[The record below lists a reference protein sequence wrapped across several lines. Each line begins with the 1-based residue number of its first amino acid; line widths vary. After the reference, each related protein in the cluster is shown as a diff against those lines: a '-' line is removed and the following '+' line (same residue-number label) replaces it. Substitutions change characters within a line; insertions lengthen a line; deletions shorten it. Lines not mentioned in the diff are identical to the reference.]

1 MAEPFKRNKGTFVSD
16 SSRFGEPLSTP
27 KNNVPKNEY
36 KRSIYKRFK
45 NRKDN
50 AYSFKEASYTS
61 SDDQFIRHYQVDP
74 SGSFENDKVA
84 HRNTTTTAGDGG
96 TFSFKYSKSGILKGK
111 LKLSRG
117 SERISADDVTGRI
130 REDFEYAESFK
141 DGYDAFVKPPDT
153 DNIYTDIDDRFLA
166 ATNYFSRK
174 SYRDYRRYRDIDR
187 TSSKEIKQLKK
198 DIKND
203 ESLSAGTLR
212 SRSGFG
218 SPEVSESNI
227 LADKFDSAEAIHDT
241 YFNKSK
247 ITFSDDKAV
256 SSRFI
261 DSKFQ
266 SKTANIEEKFEY
278 QPEVKQDRYQ
288 FTDGYSNPDKE
299 TNAGRQ
305 PAGVSYEKV
314 SSTDEGKKSNF
325 VEQNK
330 SSAQSR
336 EMTKRDDLEQK
347 KAERK
352 AAKKGKNKQ
361 VRKMAVTTAVSKAIE
376 TKKILSK
383 DVVSSVTSDEL
394 TGDLLKDGNSGLT
407 KVVTNAP
414 VNAAKRLAAKAAKA
428 TVKITAQL
436 AKGLVLSIIKILGII
451 LSSLMTLLVPLIAL
465 LLPLVL
471 GVVFIVYAVSS
482 AIGGGT
488 VDEGA
493 SGDLY
498 EYSVGYDYTSY
509 VSAPMDIMD
518 IEETLQKALMGFP
531 YVTSEQEDM
540 LRYCL
545 TVVGSP
551 YSQSSHWDH
560 TDNVYDCSEL
570 AYIAALSQGVEMIHD
585 DLFSAAAECQFCDE
599 NGYSLE
605 GTVYLRPGDFIFYGG
620 RDNNRYK
627 GIYHVSIYL
636 GNIDGVDYMVEAYDE
651 SLGVIKSKLRTENI
665 VTVARIF
672 PYEP

>member
-16 SSRFGEPLSTP
+16 SSKFGEPLNTP

-50 AYSFKEASYTS
+50 AYSFKETSYTS

-96 TFSFKYSKSGILKGK
+96 TFSFKYSKSGKLNGK

-141 DGYDAFVKPPDT
+141 DGYDAFVKTPDA

-166 ATNYFSRK
+166 VTNYFSRK
-174 SYRDYRRYRDIDR
+174 SYRDYRRYRDIDK
-187 TSSKEIKQLKK
+187 TTGKEIKQLKK
-198 DIKND
+198 EIKRD
-203 ESLSAGTLR
+203 KKLLSGT
-212 SRSGFG
+212 SKSGVG
-218 SPEVSESNI
+218 SSDASESKI
-227 LADKFDSAEAIHDT
+227 VADKFDSAEVIHDT

-256 SSRFI
+256 LSRFI

-278 QPEVKQDRYQ
+278 KPEVKQDRYQ

-314 SSTDEGKKSNF
+314 SSTDEGKKSSF

-336 EMTKRDDLEQK
+336 EMTKRDNFEQK

-414 VNAAKRLAAKAAKA
+414 VNAAKKLAAKAAKA

-436 AKGLVLSIIKILGII
+436 AKIVATSVIRLFAFILGGLITII
-451 LSSLMTLLVPLIAL
+451 TPLLMFLAPFALVAYLLVSM
-465 LLPLVL
+465 
-471 GVVFIVYAVSS
+471 VFGIFGDSS
-482 AIGGGT
+482 A
-488 VDEGA
+488 DEGA
-493 SGDLY
+493 TGDLY

-570 AYIAALSQGVEMIHD
+570 AYIAALSQGVEMIYN

>member
-1 MAEPFKRNKGTFVSD
+1 MQVMPRSLCSY
-16 SSRFGEPLSTP
+16 SSKFGEPLNTP

-50 AYSFKEASYTS
+50 AYLFKEASYTS

-96 TFSFKYSKSGILKGK
+96 TFSFKYSKSGKLKGK

-141 DGYDAFVKPPDT
+141 DGYDAFVKPPDA

-203 ESLSAGTLR
+203 ESLFAGTLR
-212 SRSGFG
+212 SRSGVG
-218 SPEVSESNI
+218 SSEVSESNI
-227 LADKFDSAEAIHDT
+227 VADKFDSAEAIHDT
-241 YFNKSK
+241 YFTKSK

-278 QPEVKQDRYQ
+278 HPEVKQDRYQ

-314 SSTDEGKKSNF
+314 SSTNEGKKSSF

-336 EMTKRDDLEQK
+336 EMTKKDDLEQK

-414 VNAAKRLAAKAAKA
+414 VNAAKRLATKAGKGLIKF
-428 TVKITAQL
+428 TSQL
-436 AKGLVLSIIKILGII
+436 AKAVVLSTIKALGII
-451 LSSLMTLLVPLIAL
+451 FMSIITLLGPLLAFFM
-465 LLPLVL
+465 P
-471 GVVFIVYAVSS
+471 VVVVGAGILYSV
-482 AIGGGT
+482 
-488 VDEGA
+488 EGDSTDDGA
-493 SGDLY
+493 TGDLY

-509 VSAPMDIMD
+509 VSAPMDIMN
-518 IEETLQKALMGFP
+518 IEETLQKAIMGFP
-531 YVTSEQEDM
+531 HVTSEQVDM

-570 AYIAALSQGVEMIHD
+570 AYIAALSQGVEMIYD